1 MIVPSLALHAIA
13 RFSALRLVDS
23 LLEGA
28 VISVFAALLLRAR
41 RQSAGTR
48 FAIAFSALVAI
59 AIMPLAGSLWPH
71 HGLSSAMTHAA
82 FVAPES
88 WALYLFWIW
97 LALATISLV
106 SVGRA
111 LWHLR
116 QIRKSCLPVD
126 LASVDAGL
134 LELLRRPGRK
144 VTLSTSDRV
153 RVPIALGLSK
163 PTIVLPGWALEELS
177 PSELHQVVLHEMTHL
192 RRLDDWT
199 NFAQQIVKALFFF
212 HPAVWWI
219 EKKLALERE
228 MACDDAVIAEVSSP
242 RAYAECLAH
251 LAERSFIQRSLAL
264 AQAAL
269 GRISEVSKR
278 VSKILDSNRRPGHSR
293 SWKPSAALVSGFA
306 LLSAVGISQAPT
318 LVSFGPEGQ
327 PPVSAVASSN
337 RLKMSPMSQMRAPV
351 TMASLTESAEGPR
364 PVLAKLSERPRPKFQ
379 PRRRFSIA
387 PAVAS
392 RYDSSGQLHLTRMET
407 DAVPQAVVVVI
418 SSGESSP
425 GQQVYQLQVWRFTV
439 LKSTVDPNRR
449 PVPPKQT

>member
-1 MIVPSLALHAIA
+1 MIVPTLALHAIA

-23 LLEGA
+23 LPEGA
-28 VISVFAALLLRAR
+28 VISVFAALLLKAR

-48 FAIAFSALVAI
+48 FAIAFSALLAI

-71 HGLSSAMTHAA
+71 HSLSSAMTHAA

-97 LALATISLV
+97 LALATFSLV
-106 SVGRA
+106 SVARA
-111 LWHLR
+111 FWHLR
-116 QIRKSCLPVD
+116 QVRKSCIPVD
-126 LASVDAGL
+126 PASLDAGL
-134 LELLRRPGRK
+134 VELLRRPGRK
-144 VTLSTSDRV
+144 VSLSTSDRV

-177 PSELHQVVLHEMTHL
+177 RSELHQVVLHEMTHL

-278 VSKILDSNRRPGHSR
+278 VSEILDSNRRPGHSK

-318 LVSFGPEGQ
+318 LISFGPEAR
-327 PPVSAVASSN
+327 PPASAIASSN
-337 RLKMSPMSQMRAPV
+337 RPKVSQMRAPV
-351 TMASLTESAEGPR
+351 TMASLTESAEEPR
-364 PVLAKLSERPRPKFQ
+364 PVLAKLSERPPVKFQ
-379 PRRRFSIA
+379 PRRRLSAA

-392 RYDSSGQLHLTRMET
+392 RYDSTSQIHLARMQTE
-407 DAVPQAVVVVI
+407 AVPQAVVVVI
-418 SSGESSP
+418 STGERSA

-439 LKSTVDPNRR
+439 LKSTVDPNRH